1 MSGRTGTTDELTYLR
16 ETATSWQTS
25 VAQLQNT
32 TNESII
38 FRFTRDV
45 SLFLEDVH
53 SSNTVSTPDLVD
65 LTDRFY
71 ALEAIFRKI
80 SDDRF

>member
-16 ETATSWQTS
+16 ETATSWMS
-25 VAQLQNT
+25 AVKDFRNET
-32 TNESII
+32 TESII

-53 SSNTVSTPDLVD
+53 PSNTVSTPDLVD

-71 ALEAIFRKI
+71 ALGTIFRKI
-80 SDDRF
+80 SNDRF

>member
-16 ETATSWQTS
+16 ETATSWMS
-25 VAQLQNT
+25 AVKDFQNET
-32 TNESII
+32 TESII